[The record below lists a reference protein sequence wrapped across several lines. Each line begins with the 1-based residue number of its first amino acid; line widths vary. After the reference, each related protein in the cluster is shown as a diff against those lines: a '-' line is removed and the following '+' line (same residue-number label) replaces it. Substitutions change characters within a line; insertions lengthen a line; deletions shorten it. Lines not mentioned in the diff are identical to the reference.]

1 MENWKHFMISG
12 AISVTFGMFTSLF
25 MIVIL
30 PASGSYTQID
40 MLARSLPGFFFI
52 IQGIRNVYYAYTHK
66 DDDIFY
72 PRSGLILTERT
83 LHGLLEQSV
92 LGGHGS
98 VQDPYAFV
106 NLSNFPSNLVIKKFE
121 WYITLHNLTLNR
133 LVLKKSKYI
142 VIDSCRINRLR
153 ILSSNDV
160 SVMNNSLNVLEMR
173 NCMGNFVHNNKLSR
187 EGLKE
192 LELYLSEKDVSDC
205 GDKLLDVLFSFVII
219 CGGLIFL
226 IFQLRI
232 ILLVYIGTTLFV
244 LLYLKSIRSKNKKDE
259 ENISPNIITDNFY
272 CPFF

>member
-1 MENWKHFMISG
+1 MISG
-12 AISVTFGMFTSLF
+12 AISITFGIFTSLF
-25 MIVIL
+25 MIIIL

-40 MLARSLPGFFFI
+40 MLARSLLGLFFI

-72 PRSGLILTERT
+72 PRSGLVVDERT

-98 VQDPYAFV
+98 VQDPYIFV
-106 NLSNFPSNLVIKKFE
+106 NLSNFPSKVVIKKLE
-121 WYITLHNLTLNR
+121 WYLTLYNLTLDH
-133 LVLKKSKYI
+133 LVLKSSRYI

-160 SVMNNSLNVLEMR
+160 SVMNNSLNVFEMR
-173 NCMGNFVHNNKLSR
+173 NCMGNFIHKNKLSR
-187 EGLKE
+187 GGLKE
-192 LELYLSEKDVSDC
+192 LESYLGESKVSDY
-205 GDKLLDVLFSFVII
+205 GDKLFDALFCFAVI

-232 ILLVYIGTTLFV
+232 ILFVYIGTTLFV
-244 LLYLKSIRSKNKKDE
+244 LLYLKSLRRKNSKSE

>member
-1 MENWKHFMISG
+1 MISG
-12 AISVTFGMFTSLF
+12 AISVAFGMFTSLF
-25 MIVIL
+25 MIVVL

-52 IQGIRNVYYAYTHK
+52 IQGIRNVYYAYSHK

-72 PRSGLILTERT
+72 PRSGLVLDEST
-83 LHGLLEQSV
+83 LHGLLEQSIV
-92 LGGHGS
+92 GGHGS
-98 VQDPYAFV
+98 VQDPYIFL
-106 NLSNFPSNLVIKKFE
+106 NLSNFPLNLVIKKLE
-121 WYITLHNLTLNR
+121 WYFTLYNLTLDR
-133 LVLKKSKYI
+133 LVLKKSRYI

-187 EGLKE
+187 RGLKE
-192 LELYLSEKDVSDC
+192 LESYLSEKEVSDC
-205 GDKLLDVLFSFVII
+205 GDKLLDVLFSFAII
-219 CGGLIFL
+219 CGGLIFF

-244 LLYLKSIRSKNKKDE
+244 LLYLKSVRKKKKKNKIE
-259 ENISPNIITDNFY
+259 ETISPNIITDNFY